1 MRLGSELK
9 CFSAQLKVIC
19 LCSSTPLGQTFCTLT
34 HTFIM
39 KNATANSSAFHMHV
53 WAAECP
59 TTVMSKCWFMTFLT
73 LPGCLLP
80 AYQPLVSL
88 ISFDGT
94 SRGKIRQESIEEL
107 KYWDTTKIEAIH
119 FFRLEG
125 IILPRHNWQEKN
137 KTKKIQSIFR
147 YQRLLD
153 SSACFLCVCVTSSW
167 TDGCDGAR
175 VKTRRN
181 HIDFSFLFF

>member
-9 CFSAQLKVIC
+9 CFSARLKVIC
-19 LCSSTPLGQTFCTLT
+19 LCSSTPLGQAFCTLT

-39 KNATANSSAFHMHV
+39 KSATANSSALHMHV

-59 TTVMSKCWFMTFLT
+59 TTVMSKRWFMTFLT

-80 AYQPLVSL
+80 ASQPLVSL

-94 SRGKIRQESIEEL
+94 SGGKIRQESIAHQPRRA
-107 KYWDTTKIEAIH
+107 AILRH
-119 FFRLEG
+119 YQNRSNPLFRLEG
-125 IILPRHNWQEKN
+125 IILPSHNWQDKN
-137 KTKKIQSIFR
+137 KKINKIQSIFR

-153 SSACFLCVCVTSSW
+153 SSAC
-167 TDGCDGAR
+167 
-175 VKTRRN
+175 
-181 HIDFSFLFF
+181 LFFWRNLEFDWWVWWGSG